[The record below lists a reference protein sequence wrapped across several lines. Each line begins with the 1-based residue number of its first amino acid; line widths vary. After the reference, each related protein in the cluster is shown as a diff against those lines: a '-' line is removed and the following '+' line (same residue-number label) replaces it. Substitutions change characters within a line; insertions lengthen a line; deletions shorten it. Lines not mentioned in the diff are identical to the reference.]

1 MCGLGW
7 PVIATDY
14 TESTESTVLLEEELS
29 YEIRGAVFEVS
40 RHLGHG
46 FLERVYERAL
56 HCELGARG
64 LKVTRQVPLLVR
76 YKGKDVG
83 EYVADMIVED
93 RVLLELKSQHRSRA
107 DEAQLINYLRASGLR
122 VGMLINFTY
131 PKAQIKRIVF

>member
-76 YKGKDVG
+76 YKGKDGG
-83 EYVADMIVED
+83 EYVAEAHRLLTPTNKVRAF
-93 RVLLELKSQHRSRA
+93 RVFGG
-107 DEAQLINYLRASGLR
+107 Y
-122 VGMLINFTY
+122 VVTM
-131 PKAQIKRIVF
+131 VFGDIGWGP

>member
-1 MCGLGW
+1 M
-7 PVIATDY
+7 
-14 TESTESTVLLEEELS
+14 LLEEQLS

-46 FLERVYERAL
+46 FFEKVYERAL
-56 HCELGARG
+56 HCELRIRG

-83 EYVADMIVED
+83 EYFADMIVED

-122 VGMLINFTY
+122 AGMLINFIY